1 MKYFLGLDI
10 GATSIGWAVVHVDSN
25 GNPKRIIDSGVRIF
39 EAGVEGDLDSGKE
52 SSKATKR
59 REARLARRQTHRR
72 DVRRRAT
79 WRVLEKH
86 GLLPKLPSSDGIQRD
101 EAIKELDAKLKEKFV
116 EAGNHQ
122 QVQVLPYLI
131 RAAAVEQKLELEELG
146 RAFYHLAQRRGY
158 QSNRKADQIKKDD
171 EDLGKVASGIATLQE
186 KKGDRTLGQ
195 YFATVHPDDRK
206 QEEERIRQ
214 QWTAREMFKEEFEKI
229 CDTQREHYPDLFT
242 EEFVKELRVAL
253 FFQRPLKSQKGLV
266 GRCAIYPEYRRC
278 QLALPEAQEFR
289 VLQQLNH
296 LTYTLP
302 QSTPQRL
309 SGEQWQKLYHR
320 LMTMGDCNF
329 KDAKKLIG
337 IKQNVPFN
345 LQEGGEKRL
354 VGNRTGS
361 KMRNVFGDEWDK
373 YPADRQ
379 DIIIRDVLN
388 YQKHDKLVERAQE
401 AFGLSQEK
409 AEKLAGTSLE
419 DGYSRHSRVALREL
433 NEVMSREEH
442 PAYSEARLIIDPEAF
457 SSGDGLKSLPPLK
470 KFSQDFGKEITNPA
484 VTRALTEVR
493 KVVNAIIEEHDKPW
507 KIRIETAREIK
518 QGKRS
523 REVTADKM
531 RKRQKEREAAKK
543 RIFDDLG
550 FEAKRGDI
558 EKLLLYDECDGK
570 CPYSGDVIG
579 SMQRLFSGE
588 FEVEHILPRKY
599 LDDSF
604 KNKTLCRSDL
614 NKRKGNQIPFQAF
627 GQDKQEWTDILGR
640 VGAFKGEKEV
650 VAEKLRRFRMQ
661 EPPDVDD
668 FVERQLNDTRYN
680 TTLACEYLA
689 LLFGGLWDEDNRIR
703 RIEAVAGQIT
713 AKVRDALKVGK
724 TRDVHTHHALDA
736 VIVAITSPSY
746 INKFSVE
753 NQYSRESGRVI
764 RDLPYPCTNF
774 KSELY
779 AAIDNIL
786 VSHRPTR
793 RISGPLHKETLY
805 SPRKEDGKVRI
816 RKPLA
821 ALSKADLQKGHI
833 ADPVLRAIITQKW
846 EEAGKPDPAKFFS
859 DEKNLPTMPSEQ
871 GNGPIIRKVRL
882 ALGDNPHPIGDKKHR
897 QRHAILG
904 SNHHVEFVAIHDA
917 DGEIKKYDMRVV
929 SMLEAKNRVRDGR
942 PVIGDGLAE
951 NESAVMSF
959 CKNDM
964 LWLDDVDGARR
975 LFRVASFSEGDFN
988 VRPHDE
994 ARLKKDIPKQKII
1007 KDWRMRTAKAVME
1020 RTPEP
1025 AKVGTLGK

>member
-1 MKYFLGLDI
+1 MKYILGLDI

-25 GNPKRIIDSGVRIF
+25 GNPKRIIDTGVRIF

-122 QVQVLPYLI
+122 QAQVLPYLI
-131 RAAAVEQKLELEELG
+131 RAAAIVRKLELEELG

-206 QEEERIRQ
+206 NEEERIRQ
-214 QWTAREMFKEEFEKI
+214 QWTAREMFVKEYEAI
-229 CDTQREHYPDLFT
+229 CNKQREYYPDLFT
-242 EEFVKELRVAL
+242 DEFIRELRIAL

-278 QLALPEAQEFR
+278 QLALLEAQELR

-296 LTYTLP
+296 IAVHVPQEPTRRLTP
-302 QSTPQRL
+302 KEWS
-309 SGEQWQKLYHR
+309 SLYYA
-320 LMTMGDCNF
+320 LMTDGDITF
-329 KDAKKLIG
+329 AAAKKLLELNKRG
-337 IKQNVPFN
+337 TKFN
-345 LQEGGEKRL
+345 LEEGGEKRL
-354 VGNRTGS
+354 VGDRTGS
-361 KMRNVFGDEWDK
+361 KMRDVFSEEWDEL
-373 YPADRQ
+373 PAERQ
-379 DIIIRDVLN
+379 DLIIRDVLN

-401 AFGLSQEK
+401 AFGLSKEK

-433 NEVMSREEH
+433 NEVMSRQEH

-457 SSGDGLKSLPPLK
+457 SADESASELPPLK
-470 KFSQDFGKEITNPA
+470 EFSEKYGKEITNPA

-493 KVVNAIIEEHDKPW
+493 KVVNAIIREHGKPL

-518 QGKRS
+518 QSKKR
-523 REVTADKM
+523 REQDAARM
-531 RKRQKEREAAKK
+531 RQRQKLREKAKAEILK
-543 RIFDDLG
+543 EMK

-558 EKLLLYDECDGK
+558 EKYLLAEECNWE
-570 CPYSGDVIG
+570 CPYTGERINIRSLLG
-579 SMQRLFSGE
+579 SSPQFD
-588 FEVEHILPRKY
+588 VEHIYPRGY

-604 KNKTLCRSDL
+604 ANKTLCYHQENRHV
-614 NKRKGNQIPFQAF
+614 KGDKLPYQAY
-627 GQDKQEWTDILGR
+627 GQQVEKWGQILGR
-640 VGAFKGEKEV
+640 VKKFKGEYADRKLQRFQVKEV
-650 VAEKLRRFRMQ
+650 
-661 EPPDVDD
+661 PDD
-668 FVERQLNDTRYN
+668 FVERQLNDTKYN
-680 TTLACEYLA
+680 TVLAAEYLG
-689 LLFGGLWDEDNRIR
+689 LLFGGLYDLEGIR
-703 RIEAVAGQIT
+703 RIETVAGQIT

-764 RDLPYPCTNF
+764 RDLPYPYTDF

-833 ADPVLRAIITQKW
+833 ADPVLRSVITQKW
-846 EEAGKPDPAKFFS
+846 EAAGKPDPAKFFS
-859 DEKNLPTMPSEQ
+859 DEKNLPNMPSEQ

-882 ALGDNPHPIGDKKHR
+882 ALGDNPHPIGDEQHR

-917 DGEIKKYDMRVV
+917 DGEIKKYDMRIV

-951 NESAVMSF
+951 NESVVMSF

-964 LWLDDVDGARR
+964 LWLDDVDGTRVLCR
-975 LFRVASFSEGDFN
+975 LSKMSEGDLS
-988 VRPHDE
+988 VRPHYE
-994 ARLKKDIPKQKII
+994 ARIEKEIPDQEKKR
-1007 KDWRMRTAKAVME
+1007 WRFRTAKAVMA
-1020 RTPEP
+1020 RNPEP
-1025 AKVGTLGK
+1025 AKIGILR